1 MDLEA
6 DMKQSKR
13 ELTESLEREMKL
25 AETFK
30 ERENDLLKKLSA
42 VKDEE
47 KNCRDVIAEL
57 QQEVKA
63 CTRRELELTKELKS
77 RFTNEDM
84 PTKFMQKINVMNLIF
99 PNF

>member
-47 KNCRDVIAEL
+47 KNSRDVIAEL